1 MWKSE
6 EHERECLL
14 ASSDEQIARLFHLD
28 RGEKNVCE
36 RRDRCWVI
44 MRRGYKI
51 VFLTFSCVQLS
62 WLVATY
68 QAPFLE
74 ALNLTV

>member
-28 RGEKNVCE
+28 RGDKNVRE
-36 RRDRCWVI
+36 EIDA
-44 MRRGYKI
+44 G
-51 VFLTFSCVQLS
+51 
-62 WLVATY
+62 
-68 QAPFLE
+68 
-74 ALNLTV
+74 